1 MTPAAPATQT
11 HAPNTVPNRI
21 PTMPP
26 RPTAA
31 DIVRPTDVLRR
42 PSELATGGAL
52 SNPTPSAPSVPPM
65 REAEVRQLIVGR
77 EISLQGE
84 IRACDRLLI
93 EGSVEANLQSCHDFN
108 IAETGLFKG
117 TALIDDA
124 EIRGRFEGTLTVR
137 SRLFIRSTGK
147 VSGTVRYGQIEIE
160 CGGQIS
166 GDIQAEP
173 PETNGE
179 AAVGHAPQG
188 VTELGATTLN

>member
-1 MTPAAPATQT
+1 
-11 HAPNTVPNRI
+11 
-21 PTMPP
+21 MPP

-31 DIVRPTDVLRR
+31 DITRPADVLRR
-42 PSELATGGAL
+42 PSELTGGPGSA
-52 SNPTPSAPSVPPM
+52 PAPSASSLAPM

-84 IRACDRLLI
+84 IRACDRLLV
-93 EGSVEANLQSCHDFN
+93 EGSVEANLQSCHDVN
-108 IAETGLFKG
+108 IAESGLFKG

-137 SRLFIRSTGK
+137 NRLFIRATGK

-166 GDIQAEP
+166 GDIQAQATADSNSP
-173 PETNGE
+173 
-179 AAVGHAPQG
+179 AATPGHVPHAGQPHADRPAQG
-188 VTELGATTLN
+188 VVDLGPTSIN